1 MRTKIAIWLVVLGI
15 VFGGCMRSL
24 HAQEQTDENKS
35 TKAAGGENKTP
46 VSVRAVRPYHLD
58 FVIKEM
64 EGGKKV
70 NSRHYS
76 TNLNA
81 GEANTIKIGTR
92 VPLITG
98 KDAFPEQFQYM
109 DVGTSIHCRLLDRG
123 DDIVM
128 DVHAEVSDF
137 ALPAQAGSPQLGT
150 NGSPSTGPTTHP
162 LIRQMQL
169 DGVTLLTTEK
179 PMVIASVDDPNSN
192 REFQFEVTA
201 TKLK

>member
-1 MRTKIAIWLVVLGI
+1 
-15 VFGGCMRSL
+15 MRSL

-109 DVGTSIHCRLLDRG
+109 DVGTKPRISVRSYCDKVEIN
-123 DDIVM
+123 
-128 DVHAEVSDF
+128 
-137 ALPAQAGSPQLGT
+137 AGGLVPDAMII
-150 NGSPSTGPTTHP
+150 PS
-162 LIRQMQL
+162 R
-169 DGVTLLTTEK
+169 
-179 PMVIASVDDPNSN
+179 
-192 REFQFEVTA
+192 
-201 TKLK
+201 